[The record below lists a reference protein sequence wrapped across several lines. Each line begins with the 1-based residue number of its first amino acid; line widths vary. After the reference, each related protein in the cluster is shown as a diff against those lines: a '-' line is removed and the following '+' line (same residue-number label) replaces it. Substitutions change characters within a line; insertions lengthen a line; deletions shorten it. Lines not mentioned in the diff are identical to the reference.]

1 VYGVTMT
8 MKPNEI
14 AAIVLDV
21 DPLKTRSCSTIWK
34 RKLAGMKKMCFT
46 NDQLC
51 VPFEVEMWEVDENFQ
66 SFKAVMISLMVVGSQ
81 SISVKLLPIHAD
93 CGECATTIFVFVTSE
108 VDRII
113 AVVAEK
119 PQIQVSRSTNF

>member
-1 VYGVTMT
+1 

-34 RKLAGMKKMCFT
+34 GKLAEMKKMCFT

-66 SFKAVMISLMVVGSQ
+66 SFKAATISRTSLIVVGSQ
-81 SISVKLLPIHAD
+81 SISVELLPIHAD
-93 CGECATTIFVFVTSE
+93 CGRCATTIFVFVTSE